1 MHCQPRSGV
10 LNTAQTFG
18 EVSANPSDGNLLK
31 VSHTAGFI
39 CFTGYFPRL
48 HTANNQFTG
57 ALSII
62 RIPFPGKSQPAELFL
77 SLGLYAAVEFPHIRR
92 CDADVLW
99 R

>member
-1 MHCQPRSGV
+1 MCRQSKKLDV

-62 RIPFPGKSQPAELFL
+62 RAPFPDKSSPAETHIICEC
-77 SLGLYAAVEFPHIRR
+77 SLQL
-92 CDADVLW
+92 
-99 R
+99 